1 MNRNT
6 HSERHVGGT
15 RPPSTWE
22 RRCSLTR
29 ISGWHALQVVPQRA
43 PWHMQDAFRSAESC
57 GSRVALMDR
66 GTKGHDGPQESV
78 RVQGRAS

>member
-43 PWHMQDAFRSAESC
+43 PWLMQEASRFAESR
-57 GSRVALMDR
+57 GSGAVLMDR
-66 GTKGHDGPQESV
+66 GTKGHDCPQESV

>member
-22 RRCSLTR
+22 RRCSPTR
-29 ISGWHALQVVPQRA
+29 ISGLPALRVVPQRA
-43 PWHMQDAFRSAESC
+43 LWLTQKAFRSAELC
-57 GSRVALMDR
+57 GSIACFGAR

>member
-29 ISGWHALQVVPQRA
+29 ISGLCALQVVPQRA
-43 PWHMQDAFRSAESC
+43 PWHMQDASRSAESY
-57 GSRVALMDR
+57 GSRAALMDR

>member
-29 ISGWHALQVVPQRA
+29 ISGLGALQVVPQCA
-43 PWHMQDAFRSAESC
+43 LWLMQKVFRSAESC
-57 GSRVALMDR
+57 GSRPCLRDR

>member
-22 RRCSLTR
+22 RRRSLTR
-29 ISGWHALQVVPQRA
+29 ISGWHALQVVPLRA
-43 PWHMQDAFRSAESC
+43 PWLMQKPSRSAESC
-57 GSRVALMDR
+57 GSRASLMDR

>member
-29 ISGWHALQVVPQRA
+29 ISGSHALQVVPQRA
-43 PWHMQDAFRSAESC
+43 LRLMQKAFRAAELY
-57 GSRVALMDR
+57 GSIACFGAR
-66 GTKGHDGPQESV
+66 GTKGHDCPQESV